1 MQNFSDKIHFGEKG
15 AGPFINVLER
25 VTRLSQGIKKAFH
38 SAFKEVHYKRGTI
51 LLKEGKKCDTAYFM
65 VTGIARL
72 YYYVDGREIT
82 NRFIEINGVAI
93 SYYSFFSKKPSFEY
107 IDLVEDSTMLSIK
120 RTDLDKIYSDF
131 PELHKVMQVMLQ
143 QSHVESEERA
153 MILRRLS
160 AKEKYAVMI
169 ERFPVI
175 FLKATTEQLA
185 SFLGITRETLSRI
198 RSGQVVL

>member
-1 MQNFSDKIHFGEKG
+1 VYNLSVDISSGKKI
-15 AGPFINVLER
+15 AGPFIDVLER
-25 VTRLSQGIKKAFH
+25 VARLSDGIKKAFNG
-38 SAFKEVHYKRGTI
+38 SFKEVQFRRGTI

-65 VTGIARL
+65 VKGIARL
-72 YYYVDGREIT
+72 YYIIDGREIT

-107 IDLVEDSTMLSIK
+107 IDLVEDCTMLAIK
-120 RTDLDKIYSDF
+120 RADLDKIYIDF

-169 ERFPVI
+169 ERFPSI
-175 FLKATTEQLA
+175 FQKATTEQIA

-198 RSGQVVL
+198 RSGQLIL